1 MPVALTRSAL
11 FGMRNGDQVVDKI
24 DRPNLR
30 IAHPATKCRIVKP
43 GVTDVKI
50 VPAFALPARASAE
63 TDGAFDQPGP
73 KLLRGLFEQLEEQ
86 PRLLAIEDAPE
97 PAMLDDCLRLARI
110 AIEIG
115 EADSVDASRLTAD
128 PAAPN
133 QTGYVE
139 QQWSVVGQG
148 PS

>member
-1 MPVALTRSAL
+1 M
-11 FGMRNGDQVVDKI
+11 
-24 DRPNLR
+24 
-30 IAHPATKCRIVKP
+30 
-43 GVTDVKI
+43 TDVEI
-50 VPAFALPARASAE
+50 VPALALPARASAE

-73 KLLRGLFEQLEEQ
+73 KLLRRQCEQLEEQ

-97 PAMLDDCLRLARI
+97 PAMLDDSLRLARI